1 MGQGLERRFFPLEL
15 RAVDGEEEDGT
26 PKIEGYAAV
35 FNSLSVEMWGF
46 RERIAPGAFTE
57 TLENDDI
64 RSLWNHNSDF
74 VLGRVKSGTLA
85 LEEDDEG
92 LRFEVQPPDTQWGRD
107 ALTSVRRGDVDQ
119 ASFMFRTLKH
129 DWSIDENEQLIR
141 TLLKVKLYEV
151 SPVTFPAYPATQVSA
166 RGLELYGEKPEIPAE
181 VQRALASAAGP
192 DLAQVRRDLMRRRIR
207 LLELD

>member
-1 MGQGLERRFFPLEL
+1 MGLERRFCPLEV
-15 RAVDGEEEDGT
+15 RAVGESEDDGT
-26 PKIEGYAAV
+26 PSIEGYAAV
-35 FNSLSVEMWGF
+35 FNALSVEMWGF

-57 TLENDDI
+57 TLETDDI

-74 VLGRVKSGTLA
+74 VLGRVKSGTLRLA
-85 LEEDDEG
+85 EDDEG
-92 LRFEVQPPDTQWGRD
+92 LRFDVEPPDTSWGRD

-119 ASFMFRTLKH
+119 ASFMFRTLED

-141 TLLKVKLYEV
+141 TLRKVKLYEV

-192 DLAQVRRDLMRRRIR
+192 DAAQVRRDLMRRRIR
-207 LLELD
+207 LLELE